1 MALAVVTCISSWRG
15 HMKQS
20 SKDELEALQEVA
32 RKGIVYVR
40 NWDQSDISRAIFN
53 PEVPEPHP
61 ATQPPFESRGFSA
74 LTRDKTQV
82 GIRQQSMVT

>member
-53 PEVPEPHP
+53 PEVRTHEK
-61 ATQPPFESRGFSA
+61 AA
-74 LTRDKTQV
+74 LSVDDACV
-82 GIRQQSMVT
+82 A

>member
-20 SKDELEALQEVA
+20 SKDELESLQEVA

-53 PEVPEPHP
+53 PEVRRKAKQHRP
-61 ATQPPFESRGFSA
+61 SR
-74 LTRDKTQV
+74 
-82 GIRQQSMVT
+82 